1 MITEVGNGA
10 ITYFWKDR
18 WLDGKRVQEIA
29 PLVAAMVPKR
39 ILNKRTMLEALTEE
53 KWVEDIPGGEIS
65 MAALIQYLDLWDIL
79 NSVELDEDIPD
90 KHICRFSSSGQYT
103 TKSAYDTLFQGAIPF
118 EPFERIW
125 KSWAPPKCR
134 FFMWLAAHNR
144 CWTADRLARRGLP
157 HPEVSSLRPA

>member
-79 NSVELDEDIPD
+79 NSVELQVFLFWTIYD
-90 KHICRFSSSGQYT
+90 K
-103 TKSAYDTLFQGAIPF
+103 
-118 EPFERIW
+118 ER
-125 KSWAPPKCR
+125 
-134 FFMWLAAHNR
+134 L
-144 CWTADRLARRGLP
+144 
-157 HPEVSSLRPA
+157 